1 MKIDEVEPI
10 YQCGYCYQKFVDGK
24 LLKYHKRTH
33 KVDCKF
39 CGKVLL
45 HQSLLKNHIL
55 NAHGKMKVIKT
66 LNTLNKLF
74 HTPKAKEK
82 KNNKLL
88 TNI

>member
-1 MKIDEVEPI
+1 MKIDEAEPI

-24 LLKYHKRTH
+24 LLRYHKRTH

-66 LNTLNKLF
+66 LNTLNRLF
-74 HTPKAKEK
+74 HTQGKEK
-82 KNNKLL
+82 DQACS
-88 TNI
+88 